1 MMNDNDKKLLKLFD
15 IEEDSVQSFNIDL
28 TENKYLISIVFNTK
42 LHCCPHCG
50 SINLYS
56 KGYSHGTLSSAPIN
70 NKVCKINYKIRRYHC
85 NDCNAY
91 PTVDNPISYKGKQFT
106 KTAIIC
112 ILEGLK
118 PYNATYSQIARSY
131 DVSTT
136 KIIDIFD
143 TFVQIPRKTF
153 PRILLIDEFYFGSK
167 AKYKYPSIFMN
178 FENNLIIDIVKS
190 RTHEILSPY
199 FFQIP
204 KKERET
210 VEYVC
215 TDMSFTFKPLLPTF
229 FPNATLII
237 DHFHLTKHINGQLN
251 KIRKRIMN
259 NYKSNKKTL
268 YYRLLKHRYK
278 LLLKSANNI
287 DDDTFSKDRIL
298 EYTTTENG
306 ILEVLLGIDKEIS
319 EAYKIKEEYLAFDQC
334 QKENINTCDKEAEL
348 RSLIKRCKKS
358 GIEEMNELADT
369 LETWKTEILNS
380 FTWIGNRRI
389 SNGPIEGKNNYIKK
403 ILSNAN
409 GLTNFERA
417 RNRIMYSQNKYETY
431 SSSEHKTK
439 IKEDKDPRGSYEKN
453 K

>member
-1 MMNDNDKKLLKLFD
+1 
-15 IEEDSVQSFNIDL
+15 
-28 TENKYLISIVFNTK
+28 
-42 LHCCPHCG
+42 
-50 SINLYS
+50 
-56 KGYSHGTLSSAPIN
+56 
-70 NKVCKINYKIRRYHC
+70 
-85 NDCNAY
+85 
-91 PTVDNPISYKGKQFT
+91 
-106 KTAIIC
+106 
-112 ILEGLK
+112 
-118 PYNATYSQIARSY
+118 
-131 DVSTT
+131 
-136 KIIDIFD
+136 
-143 TFVQIPRKTF
+143 
-153 PRILLIDEFYFGSK
+153 
-167 AKYKYPSIFMN
+167 
-178 FENNLIIDIVKS
+178 
-190 RTHEILSPY
+190 
-199 FFQIP
+199 
-204 KKERET
+204 
-210 VEYVC
+210 
-215 TDMSFTFKPLLPTF
+215 
-229 FPNATLII
+229 
-237 DHFHLTKHINGQLN
+237 
-251 KIRKRIMN
+251 MN

-417 RNRIMYSQNKYETY
+417 RNRIMYSQNKYE
-431 SSSEHKTK
+431 
-439 IKEDKDPRGSYEKN
+439 RG
-453 K
+453 